1 MAYTES
7 SLSRLN
13 KDDLI
18 RIALDR
24 HNSTLY
30 TKAILTDIKNEFSK
44 LRKSYNPTGTPRR
57 IHVDSTRILRRYVED
72 QISTNFHVISTYFFD
87 VILLVE
93 KSTWFPCIFFDVISL
108 VEKSTLFPRIF
119 FDVISMVEKPTL
131 FPRTFIG
138 VVLLVEVSTLFLL
151 TSFDVILMGKD
162 LTTFLVS
169 CKLMK
174 TLEKIFPVFVTLSS

>member
-1 MAYTES
+1 MTYTES

-13 KDDLI
+13 KDGLI
-18 RIALDR
+18 RVALDR

-57 IHVDSTRILRRYVED
+57 IHVNSTRILRRYVED

-87 VILLVE
+87 VISMVE
-93 KSTWFPCIFFDVISL
+93 KSTWFPCTFFDVILLVEKFTWFPCTFFDVISL
-108 VEKSTLFPRIF
+108 VEKSTLFPRTF

-131 FPRTFIG
+131 FH
-138 VVLLVEVSTLFLL
+138 VLLSV
-151 TSFDVILMGKD
+151 
-162 LTTFLVS
+162 
-169 CKLMK
+169 
-174 TLEKIFPVFVTLSS
+174 

>member
-1 MAYTES
+1 MRYTES

-13 KDDLI
+13 KDGLI
-18 RIALDR
+18 RVALDR

-93 KSTWFPCIFFDVISL
+93 KSTWFPCIFFNVISL

-119 FDVISMVEKPTL
+119 FRCNFDGRKTHV
-131 FPRTFIG
+131 
-138 VVLLVEVSTLFLL
+138 VSTYFYRCN
-151 TSFDVILMGKD
+151 FDGRSKHVVFTYFFRCNFDGQRFNNVFGK
-162 LTTFLVS
+162 L
-169 CKLMK
+169 
-174 TLEKIFPVFVTLSS
+174 